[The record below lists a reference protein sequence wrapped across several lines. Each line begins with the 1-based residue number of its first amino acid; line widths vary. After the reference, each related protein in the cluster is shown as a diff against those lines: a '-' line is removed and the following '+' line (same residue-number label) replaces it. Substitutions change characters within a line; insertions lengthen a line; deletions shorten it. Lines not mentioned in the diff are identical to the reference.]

1 MDVHIYGDFMKIE
14 ARAVK
19 IYKPEILLCPKCG
32 NQLKYNYTVSNK
44 VVQFT
49 SGKAFRI
56 KNMGYSCKECNDSNV
71 YFSQA
76 ATKLCFKGYTYSAKT
91 VCMIDYYKCQ
101 GFGRDAICDILTQK
115 GIFISDRNI
124 DVLYKKVRSY
134 IDADYDT
141 LINEYYKRSIE
152 EFNSIRISIDLI
164 TIKEKCYIIFY
175 DYYKGDILALWVSN
189 GLDDNNL
196 LELLRKYL
204 SNEKIELV
212 VTVRSYISKF
222 VPILKEITPKNTKFI
237 SYPKF

>member
-1 MDVHIYGDFMKIE
+1 
-14 ARAVK
+14 
-19 IYKPEILLCPKCG
+19 
-32 NQLKYNYTVSNK
+32 
-44 VVQFT
+44 
-49 SGKAFRI
+49 
-56 KNMGYSCKECNDSNV
+56 
-71 YFSQA
+71 
-76 ATKLCFKGYTYSAKT
+76 
-91 VCMIDYYKCQ
+91 MIDYYKSQ

-212 VTVRSYISKF
+212 ITVRSYVSKF